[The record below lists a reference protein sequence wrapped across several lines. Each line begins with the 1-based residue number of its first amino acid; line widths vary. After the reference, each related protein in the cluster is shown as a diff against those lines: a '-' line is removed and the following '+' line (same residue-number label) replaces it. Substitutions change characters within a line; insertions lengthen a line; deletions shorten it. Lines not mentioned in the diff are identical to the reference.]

1 MEQTRRSYLE
11 VVGTLGV
18 AALAGCSR
26 DRVSPSGTPRPTVAT
41 DATFDGYLSTTTNFD
56 GDVADARGETRP
68 TVEVGVAGNG
78 GNRAYAPA
86 AIAVD
91 PGTTVVWEWLV
102 DGVAHDVRAKDGAF
116 ESAEVDQVGERYG
129 VTFEGERVWKY
140 ECVPHSERGMRGVVV
155 VGQPGSRDP
164 TAATVLGGLG
174 LIGLLFALARSLADR
189 GDEGDAGGS
198 PAVDRS

>member
-91 PGTTVVWEWLV
+91 PGTTVVWEWT
-102 DGVAHDVRAKDGAF
+102 GAGGGHNVVTESDEF
-116 ESAEVDQVGERYG
+116 ESELVTQAGF
-129 VTFEGERVWKY
+129 TFEHTFDDTGIYKY
-140 ECVPHSERGMRGVVV
+140 YCTPHLRTGMKGVVA
-155 VGQPGSRDP
+155 VGD
-164 TAATVLGGLG
+164 VL
-174 LIGLLFALARSLADR
+174 
-189 GDEGDAGGS
+189 
-198 PAVDRS
+198 